1 MIMSVHTLETIGSL
15 LGKAWAV
22 LGPLVGVVIGA
33 WLSRSWQRKQWEL
46 DSKKAEYRELISTLS
61 ENYHTILTNRAIKF
75 SQQASLVSGSEMRE
89 TMDAGVAGLRVI
101 EDRIFIDIQMRKK
114 SIYQMWSDLVGE
126 MDVGELHNRWQ
137 AMHHVLIK
145 MAHEDLGIEG

>member
-1 MIMSVHTLETIGSL
+1 MSVHTLETIGSL

>member
-1 MIMSVHTLETIGSL
+1 VIMSVHTLETIGSL